1 MKKTVISIV
10 AQFSLPDTWTP
21 PDRRRDNQRMAGAQ
35 RRHPPRRYGDER
47 SRRHNGSVRRLGSWH
62 FTPLPKTLIS
72 AQIHIF
78 APHTPSRLHA
88 GLGIAA
94 IRIEAAQGSVTR

>member
-1 MKKTVISIV
+1 VISLV
-10 AQFSLPDTWTP
+10 AQFSLPDRWTP
-21 PDRRRDNQRMAGAQ
+21 PDRRRDNQQMAGAQ
-35 RRHPPRRYGDER
+35 RRHPPRRYDDER

-78 APHTPSRLHA
+78 GPHTPSRLHA
-88 GLGIAA
+88 GLGMAA